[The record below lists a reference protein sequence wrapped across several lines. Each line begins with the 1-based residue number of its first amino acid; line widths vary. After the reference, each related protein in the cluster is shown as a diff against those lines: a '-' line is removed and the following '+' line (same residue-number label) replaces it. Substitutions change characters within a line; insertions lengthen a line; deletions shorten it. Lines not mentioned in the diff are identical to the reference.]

1 MKNVKKLSNKEP
13 TKDISKDDLKSKIP
27 LSTSKKKRIV
37 KFQKIYLLEEI
48 NYR

>member
-27 LSTSKKKRIV
+27 LSTSKEKNSKNFKKFIFWR
-37 KFQKIYLLEEI
+37 
-48 NYR
+48 R